1 MENLELQGLEEL
13 SLEIPIQRT
22 KRFFETAKAL
32 SEFIKALPLSNAD
45 NDRLIQMMIDH
56 ITEAEKA
63 PLNRASTWAGSLPSI
78 SRRMKKPNSNTP
90 KSGGRFLALFVS
102 VSSTRDEL
110 TKKHNI
116 SWMKK
121 RLNLGENQG

>member
-1 MENLELQGLEEL
+1 MGDVELHGLDGL

-56 ITEAEKA
+56 ITEAEKGA
-63 PLNRASTWAGSLPSI
+63 FE
-78 SRRMKKPNSNTP
+78 
-90 KSGGRFLALFVS
+90 SGFHMGGEFAQYQRE
-102 VSSTRDEL
+102 DEE
-110 TKKHNI
+110 T
-116 SWMKK
+116 
-121 RLNLGENQG
+121 E